1 MNTIL
6 HMASDALASG
16 VAMPKAAP
24 AKPRPATVYDGLA
37 LDLTDRLRKQAE
49 RIRARIA
56 KQTQDMLET
65 GRDLAAVKGELEH
78 GQFETWVK
86 AECGIDPRTARY
98 FMRAAEWYD
107 KECKYRKLVSDME
120 PSVVIEMAKPS
131 TPTTVRHA
139 VFDRVKAGERVPTK
153 DVRALL
159 ADAREIRR
167 KEEEEAKLSAR
178 TRKKRAEALAE
189 REVRAEKNQIG
200 VGGRSARG
208 RTAAKR
214 DRRNSRQAPSGGCP
228 EHIRETLR
236 DQTLTNIWS
245 VSFSSGVMVS
255 PMDEAITAA
264 LQPGSA
270 GDLEVD
276 DIPAFL
282 KKDAA

>member
-1 MNTIL
+1 VNTIL
-6 HMASDALASG
+6 HIASGALATG
-16 VAMPKAAP
+16 VAMPKAA
-24 AKPRPATVYDGLA
+24 AKPATVYDGLA

-78 GQFETWVK
+78 GQFEVWVK
-86 AECGIDPRTARY
+86 AECGIDPRMARY

-107 KECKYRKLVSDME
+107 KECEYRKLVSDME

-189 REVRAEKNQIG
+189 REVRAEKIKLELEE
-200 VGGRSARG
+200 GRREAE
-208 RTAAKR
+208 
-214 DRRNSRQAPSGGCP
+214 RQRKEIAEILVRHLPADALCTV
-228 EHIRETLR
+228 RETLR
-236 DQTLTNIWS
+236 DKTLTNIWS
-245 VSFSSGVMVS
+245 VSYSSGVMVS

-270 GDLEVD
+270 ADLEVD